1 MQCAHVVHYEVS
13 MLDTHVG
20 VVFNVLFLNFNI
32 QNNTLQAFMS
42 HTTLSLL
49 IRSGLL
55 NGLKFNIKKIS
66 IFGLIKGGIYW
77 YIPRFV

>member
-20 VVFNVLFLNFNI
+20 VVFNVLFLNFNM

-55 NGLKFNIKKIS
+55 NGLKFNIKKFPS
-66 IFGLIKGGIYW
+66 LA
-77 YIPRFV
+77 